1 MPDQTEKQT
10 FSDDEAL
17 DFHRIPT
24 PGKISMAPTKPM
36 ATQRDLSLAYSPGV
50 AVPVLAIAADADKAY
65 DYTSKGNLVAVISNG
80 TAILGLGNL
89 GHMASKPVM
98 EGKSVLFKRFADVDS
113 FDIEVK
119 TTDPDEFITVVKNI
133 GDTWGGINLEDI
145 KSPEC
150 FVIESELQDLL
161 DIPVFHDDQ
170 HGTAIISTAGLINAV
185 HIAGKKLDE
194 IKVVLAGAGAAGLSS
209 IALMKAAGVKA
220 ENTVICDRDGV
231 VYKGRDHGMDQWKAA
246 HATDTPLRT
255 LAEAMVG
262 ADVVLGL
269 SAKGAITKEMVA
281 SMAPN
286 PIIFA
291 MANPD
296 PEITPEDVKSV
307 RSDAIIATGRSDYVN
322 QVNNVLAFPY
332 LFRGALDVRARLI
345 NLVMKIA
352 CAHALAALARE
363 DVPDEVAAAYR
374 GRKLKFGPDY
384 IIPTPFDPRL
394 IWYIPPFVA
403 QAAMDTGVARVQIED
418 MDAYRH
424 ALRSRVDPSAAL
436 MQKISSAVRGGPN
449 KRVVFAEG
457 EEPAV
462 IRAAW
467 GFKQAD
473 LGTPILV
480 GREDLIRQNAA
491 EAGLNFDELGIEITN
506 ARVSDHNVE
515 DTDWLYEKLQRRG
528 YLRRD
533 VQRMINHHQRHLLA
547 RLHAGIDL
555 AQCQRVGVLFHR
567 GHAVLIDDD
576 IRDGVEGILGED
588 AHRHGLHLFQ
598 HRQRVE
604 AAYVLLGIQRLAAGG
619 EGHPDQLARLRQHL
633 LHLLALGLQVFEA
646 PHFHRVQRAEVHADP
661 AGGFEHHHGAG
672 QGLSALLLGHEQ
684 RHQIRQILFAVEA
697 ELAGLRLDLARL
709 QPAGEGETLDQ
720 GCERHPA
727 HLFRRQRQGSEGG
740 LVGLGHP
747 SLAVE
752 GEDQVRQRL
761 EQGLNLVVLALGG
774 HVGDGLDVI
783 DAGNA
788 ADLRHQML
796 EIAKLQLGEIEI
808 DDA

>member
-1 MPDQTEKQT
+1 MPELTDKQT
-10 FSDDEAL
+10 FSDDDARE
-17 DFHRIPT
+17 FHAVPS

-50 AVPVLAIAADADKAY
+50 AVPVLDIAADADKAY
-65 DYTSKGNLVAVISNG
+65 DYTSKGNIVAVISNG

-113 FDIEVK
+113 FDVEVK

-150 FVIESELQDLL
+150 FEIESQLQDLL

-170 HGTAIISTAGLINAV
+170 HGTAIISTAGLINAA
-185 HIAGKKLDE
+185 HLAGKKLEDL
-194 IKVVLAGAGAAGLSS
+194 KVVLSGAGAAGLSS
-209 IALMKAAGVKA
+209 IGLMKAAGVRR
-220 ENTVICDRDGV
+220 ENTVIVDREGV
-231 VYKGRDHGMDQWKAA
+231 VYQGRSNVDQWKAA
-246 HATDTPLRT
+246 HATDTPHRT

-332 LFRGALDVRARLI
+332 LFRGALDVRARQI
-345 NLVMKIA
+345 NHEMKIA

-374 GRKLKFGPDY
+374 GRKLKFGPEY

-403 QAAMDTGVARVQIED
+403 QAAVASGVARKPIED
-418 MDAYRH
+418 MEAYRIS
-424 ALRSRVDPSAAL
+424 LRQRVDPSAAL
-436 MQKISSAVRGGPN
+436 MQKISSAVRSGP
-449 KRVVFAEG
+449 KQRVVFAEG
-457 EEPAV
+457 EEPSV

-467 GFKQAD
+467 AFKQAE

-480 GREDLIRQNAA
+480 GREDLIRQNAT
-491 EAGLNFDELGIEITN
+491 EAGMVFDDLGIEVVN
-506 ARVSDHNVE
+506 ARNSGRNAE
-515 DTDWLYEKLQRRG
+515 YTDWLYQRLNRRG

-533 VQRMINHHQRHLLA
+533 VQRMINQDRNYFGATMIARGDADAMVTGVTRNFNMALKEVRRVLDVKDRMIGLSILLA
-547 RLHAGIDL
+547 RG
-555 AQCQRVGVLFHR
+555 RTLF
-567 GHAVLIDDD
+567 V
-576 IRDGVEGILGED
+576 
-588 AHRHGLHLFQ
+588 
-598 HRQRVE
+598 
-604 AAYVLLGIQRLAAGG
+604 
-619 EGHPDQLARLRQHL
+619 
-633 LHLLALGLQVFEA
+633 
-646 PHFHRVQRAEVHADP
+646 ADT
-661 AGGFEHHHGAG
+661 
-672 QGLSALLLGHEQ
+672 SIHE
-684 RHQIRQILFAVEA
+684 LPNAA
-697 ELAGLRLDLARL
+697 ELAEIAIKAAATVRKLGRTPRVAFLSYSTFGDPPGDRGEKVREAIRILD
-709 QPAGEGETLDQ
+709 GMDVDFEYEGEMPPELALNPEARANYPFMRLTGDANVLVM
-720 GCERHPA
+720 PA
-727 HLFRRQRQGSEGG
+727 IHSAAISTRLVQSLGAATVIGPL
-740 LVGLGHP
+740 LVGLEKSVQIVPLGA
-747 SLAVE
+747 SVSEIMTAATFAAYGE
-752 GEDQVRQRL
+752 GSAQD
-761 EQGLNLVVLALGG
+761 
-774 HVGDGLDVI
+774 
-783 DAGNA
+783 
-788 ADLRHQML
+788 
-796 EIAKLQLGEIEI
+796 
-808 DDA
+808 